1 MPYGLTKRLIVGSQQ
16 DAPGRELDN
25 EVEPIVLLNGRC
37 EPDDLICYTVR
48 RHSPPGCR
56 HVVNAQDFAQ
66 LRHKRNA
73 YDVMQVVGPIGRS
86 GDDSLLA
93 PASPSRT
100 LHSTERERSRLG
112 HP

>member
-1 MPYGLTKRLIVGSQQ
+1 MPYGLRKLLIVCSQQ
-16 DAPGRELDN
+16 DPPRRGLDN

-37 EPDDLICYTVR
+37 KPDDLICHPVR

-56 HVVNAQDFAQ
+56 HVVNAQDLAQ
-66 LRHKRNA
+66 FRHEGNA
-73 YDVMQVVGPIGRS
+73 DDFMQVVGTIGRP

-93 PASPSRT
+93 PASPSGP

>member
-1 MPYGLTKRLIVGSQQ
+1 MPYGLRKRLIVCGQQ
-16 DAPGRELDN
+16 DAPGRELHN

-37 EPDDLICYTVR
+37 QPDDLIRDSFR

-66 LRHKRNA
+66 LRHERNA
-73 YDVMQVVGPIGRS
+73 DDVMQVVGPIGRP

-93 PASPSRT
+93 PASPSRP
-100 LHSTERERSRLG
+100 LHSTERERSCLG